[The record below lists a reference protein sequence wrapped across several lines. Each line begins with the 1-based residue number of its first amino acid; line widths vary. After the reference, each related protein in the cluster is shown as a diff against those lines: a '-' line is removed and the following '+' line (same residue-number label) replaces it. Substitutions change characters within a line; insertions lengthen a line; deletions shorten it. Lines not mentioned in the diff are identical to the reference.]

1 MRDVRQALVVGVGMH
16 GGHDAMPDGEGF
28 VQHLRER
35 CQAVRRTGGVGD
47 QPVLPLE
54 FLIVDPDHHVID
66 GVVGRHGQQHALCPD
81 GEVFSSSCCAVDQV
95 LAEGGRWP
103 PILPPG
109 LIIATPQEIDGRVSL
124 IAGAPLQL
132 QVPVNAIF
140 DADTV
145 TLTFAHADL
154 IGHIE
159 VLGDVLPDA
168 DAGGAELD

>member
-1 MRDVRQALVVGVGMH
+1 MVSL
-16 GGHDAMPDGEGF
+16 GGTVSSTRLAP
-28 VQHLRER
+28 
-35 CQAVRRTGGVGD
+35 AVR
-47 QPVLPLE
+47 
-54 FLIVDPDHHVID
+54 
-66 GVVGRHGQQHALCPD
+66 C
-81 GEVFSSSCCAVDQV
+81 FSSSCCAVDQV
-95 LAEGGRWP
+95 LAEGGRWRP

-109 LIIATPQEIDGRVSL
+109 LIIATPQEIDGRVSR

-140 DADTV
+140 DADSI

-168 DAGGAELD
+168 DAGGAGVDGQRIKAQRPPNSLLQLSRHQASRRAP